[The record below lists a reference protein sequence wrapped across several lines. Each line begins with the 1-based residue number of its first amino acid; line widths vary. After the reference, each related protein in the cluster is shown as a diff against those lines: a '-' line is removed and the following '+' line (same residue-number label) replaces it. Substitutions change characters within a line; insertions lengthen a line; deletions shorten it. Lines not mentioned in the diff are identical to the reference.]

1 MAVCG
6 SISRWGNYGGSRS
19 VIATIKERWWW
30 CQVASGKMAPEAAPS
45 PLVPLES
52 SPLSQVVTRCSHSAA
67 PAHADHNHQLNS
79 YCNILWNHQTNLSQ
93 NMSVRYRVKASSFY
107 KSFNVPIII
116 AIHSWSFLSSLF
128 TESVDRNDLANHF
141 ICLIFPW
148 MLKLNY
154 QLDDWCSL
162 VKMQIANSRIVFQI
176 LFMEMIA
183 KNVSYGFE

>member
-19 VIATIKERWWW
+19 VIATIKERWWWWW

-93 NMSVRYRVKASSFY
+93 NMSLRYLVKASSFY

-116 AIHSWSFLSSLF
+116 ANCHPFLVLPF
-128 TESVDRNDLANHF
+128 FLVHWRNV
-141 ICLIFPW
+141 LIA
-148 MLKLNY
+148 MIL
-154 QLDDWCSL
+154 QT
-162 VKMQIANSRIVFQI
+162 I
-176 LFMEMIA
+176 LFVWFSLECWSWIINWMIGA
-183 KNVSYGFE
+183 LL

>member
-1 MAVCG
+1 MCG

-19 VIATIKERWWW
+19 VIATIKERWWWWW

-93 NMSVRYRVKASSFY
+93 NMSIRYLVKASSFY
-107 KSFNVPIII
+107 KSCIIPIG
-116 AIHSWSFLSSLF
+116 IHSYPSFL
-128 TESVDRNDLANHF
+128 
-141 ICLIFPW
+141 P
-148 MLKLNY
+148 
-154 QLDDWCSL
+154 CSL
-162 VKMQIANSRIVFQI
+162 KMCWSQWFCKPFYLFDFPLNAEVELSIGWLVLSCKDANCKF
-176 LFMEMIA
+176 
-183 KNVSYGFE
+183 